1 MAELPFVDT
10 HVHFWDLQHPDL
22 HYSWL
27 LPEAIHPVMGNID
40 EIKFPLYGAE
50 EFMAE
55 TAGANVS
62 KIVHVQAALGIEDP
76 VNETI
81 WLQQAA
87 ERTGVPNAIVAH
99 VDLQAPDVD
108 SEIARHQAASPL
120 LRGVRDFAEDD
131 YLVDPDFHRG
141 YAALGRHGLVC
152 DLDCVAEDMDKARD
166 LANKHPETTVILDHA
181 GFPRSRTQE
190 YFEFWKKG
198 MSTLAEAESAW
209 CKISGLGMCDND
221 WTVDSIRPWFE
232 YCLEAFG
239 VERCVL
245 GTNWPV
251 DKMFSPYEAVLD
263 AYAEIIS
270 GLSHDEQVAL
280 FSANAERVFNL
291 SEAKAKA

>member
-10 HVHFWDLQHPDL
+10 HVHFWDLKHPDL

-40 EIKFPLYGAE
+40 EIKVPLYGAE
-50 EFMAE
+50 EFLAE
-55 TAGANVS
+55 TASANVS

-81 WLQQAA
+81 WLEQAA
-87 ERTGVPNAIVAH
+87 QRTGVPHAIVAH
-99 VDLQAPDVD
+99 IDLRAPNVEE
-108 SEIARHQAASPL
+108 EIARHLQASPRV
-120 LRGVRDFAEDD
+120 RGVRDFSESD
-131 YLVDPDFHRG
+131 YLVDPEFARG

-152 DLDCVAEDMDKARD
+152 DLDCVWEDMGKARD
-166 LANKHPETTVILDHA
+166 LANQHPETVVILDHA
-181 GFPRSRTQE
+181 GFPRERTPA
-190 YFEFWKKG
+190 YFANWKKG
-198 MSTLAEAESAW
+198 MRTLAEAPSAW

-239 VERCVL
+239 VQRCVL
-245 GTNWPV
+245 GSNWPV
-251 DKMFSPYEAVLD
+251 DKMFSTYGTVID
-263 AYAEIIS
+263 AYAEIVS

-280 FSANAERVFNL
+280 FSGNAERVFNL
-291 SEAKAKA
+291 LEA

>member
-22 HYSWL
+22 YYSWL
-27 LPEAIHPVMGNID
+27 APDAIHPVMGNID
-40 EIKFPLYGAE
+40 AIKFPLYGAE
-50 EFMAE
+50 EFRAE
-55 TAGANVS
+55 TANANVS
-62 KIVHVQAALGIEDP
+62 KVVHVQAALDIEDP

-87 ERTGVPNAIVAH
+87 ERTGTPDAIVAH
-99 VDLQAPDVD
+99 VDLKDPNVEA
-108 SEIARHQAASPL
+108 EIARHRVASPL
-120 LRGVRDFAEDD
+120 LRGVRDFAEGD
-131 YLVDPDFHRG
+131 YLADPDFHRG

-152 DLDCVAEDMDKARD
+152 DLDCVAEDMAKARD
-166 LANKHPETTVILDHA
+166 LANKHPDTTVVLDHA
-181 GFPRSRTQE
+181 GFPRSRTPE
-190 YFEFWKKG
+190 YFEMWKWG
-198 MSTLAEAESAW
+198 MSALAEADSAW

-221 WTVDSIRPWFE
+221 WTVASIRPWFE

-251 DKMFSPYEAVLD
+251 DKLFSAYDTVVD

-270 GLSHDEQVAL
+270 GMSPDEQVAL
-280 FSANAERVFNL
+280 FSGNAEKVFGL
-291 SEAKAKA
+291 GEA

>member
-27 LPEAIHPVMGNID
+27 EPDAIHPVMGNID
-40 EIKFPLYGAE
+40 AIKFPLYGAE
-50 EFMAE
+50 EFLTE

-62 KIVHVQAALGIEDP
+62 KVVHVQAALGIKDP

-87 ERTGVPNAIVAH
+87 DRTGIPHAIVAH
-99 VDLQAPDVD
+99 IDLKDRDVNA
-108 SEIARHQAASPL
+108 EIARHREASPL
-120 LRGVRDFAEDD
+120 LRGVRDFAEGD
-131 YLVDPDFHRG
+131 YLVEADFHRG

-152 DLDCVAEDMDKARD
+152 DLDCVAEDMIKARN
-166 LANKHPETTVILDHA
+166 LARKHPETNVILDHA
-181 GFPRSRTQE
+181 GFPRSRTRE

-198 MSTLAEAESAW
+198 MRALAEAESAW

-251 DKMFSPYEAVLD
+251 DKMFSPYGTVVD

-270 GLSHDEQVAL
+270 GLGRDEQVAL
-280 FSANAERVFNL
+280 FSGNAEKVFRLN
-291 SEAKAKA
+291 ET